1 MALERATEAESGVP
15 PAFPFHMIK
24 PLPHPRGHQLAPWQS
39 SPGLEWAPGTLLYFQ
54 EVVKTWAQ
62 GGGWLLCRSIDSKRQ
77 RMYPLIVPKPESKGM
92 LEVGTLRKWRLQAC
106 PEPETP
112 IPGSLVWFC
121 SPSKLLPSSN
131 PWVEQS
137 LKSISPLVGG
147 QIIVTTNNIMSLVNI
162 YLARDLF

>member
-1 MALERATEAESGVP
+1 
-15 PAFPFHMIK
+15 
-24 PLPHPRGHQLAPWQS
+24 
-39 SPGLEWAPGTLLYFQ
+39 
-54 EVVKTWAQ
+54 
-62 GGGWLLCRSIDSKRQ
+62 
-77 RMYPLIVPKPESKGM
+77 MYPLIVPKPESKGM

-106 PEPETP
+106 PEPESP

-121 SPSKLLPSSN
+121 SSSILLPSSN